1 MYSQRKVSIMNKEFP
16 YLVIPASLKPLIGE
30 PDPETRIYR
39 REGSDE
45 ESGPWFDA
53 LGEHLPGEGFVSPG
67 GVMMYAPVS
76 RAAVH
81 KRLKEGN
88 LTAFCFHVVRA
99 ERSLFGYQKKLKE
112 RPYIYVPVSECK
124 AWGEDLKA
132 RPDRKAA
139 YAESAGGEKPDWEG
153 DFLDEPKKKV
163 PAAGN
168 VNRTALK
175 QIVREV
181 FQEMLDEDLP
191 TFSRAKA
198 RREVAAK
205 AKSKLDGRNKNAK

>member
-1 MYSQRKVSIMNKEFP
+1 MNKDFP

-139 YAESAGGEKPDWEG
+139 YVEAAGGEKPDREG
-153 DFLDEPKKKV
+153 AFLDEPKKI
-163 PAAGN
+163 AAAKKTPPQEM
-168 VNRTALK
+168 VEMVRQALK
-175 QIVREV
+175 EV
-181 FQEMLDEDLP
+181 LAEDFP
-191 TFSRAKA
+191 TLMGEDFRKK
-198 RREVAAK
+198 VAAK
-205 AKSKLDGRNKNAK
+205 AKAKVDGRKKK

>member
-1 MYSQRKVSIMNKEFP
+1 MNKEFP
-16 YLVIPASLKPLIGE
+16 YLDVPASLKPIVGV

-53 LGEHLPGEGFVSPG
+53 LCEHFLGEGFISPG
-67 GVMMYAPVS
+67 GVGMYAPVS
-76 RAAVH
+76 RAGVY

-88 LTAFCFHVVRA
+88 LTAFCFHVVKA

-112 RPYIYVPVSECK
+112 RPYVYVAVSECK
-124 AWGEDLKA
+124 AWGQDLRA
-132 RPDRKAA
+132 RPDRKEA
-139 YAESAGGEKPDWEG
+139 YLEAAGGEKPDGQGE
-153 DFLDEPKKKV
+153 FLDEPKKV
-163 PAAGN
+163 AAAGKM
-168 VNRTALK
+168 NRKALK
-175 QIVREV
+175 EIVREV

-205 AKSKLDGRNKNAK
+205 ARAKLDGGNKNAK

>member
-1 MYSQRKVSIMNKEFP
+1 MNKEFP
-16 YLVIPASLKPLIGE
+16 YLDVPASLKPIVGVA
-30 PDPETRIYR
+30 DPETRIYR

-53 LGEHLPGEGFVSPG
+53 LCEHFPGEGFISPG
-67 GVMMYAPVS
+67 GVGMYAPVS
-76 RAAVH
+76 RAGVY

-112 RPYIYVPVSECK
+112 RPYVYVAVSECK
-124 AWGEDLKA
+124 AWGQDLRA
-132 RPDRKAA
+132 RPDRKEA
-139 YAESAGGEKPDWEG
+139 YLQAAGGEKPDGQGE
-153 DFLDEPKKKV
+153 FLDEPKKLA
-163 PAAGN
+163 AAGKM
-168 VNRTALK
+168 NRKALK
-175 QIVREV
+175 EIVREV

-198 RREVAAK
+198 RREAAAK
-205 AKSKLDGRNKNAK
+205 VKAKLDGRNKNAK